1 MAGLTR
7 SVNIVT
13 SKNRAFPNWPT
24 PYMPS
29 ESWPYYGSHFYAQP
43 NTNNVMLPGF
53 LNFGSVGSSI
63 SINAYDSDNYLKMY
77 NGQGTEQTAGSWGT
91 MIPTN
96 IISGYDQ
103 YSAYYMDRVDN
114 KLYMLLI
121 DEGTSPHTYRMAS
134 IDKDGTIVL
143 EPAAYQVTNT
153 AFNSKR
159 MSYDS
164 TPLLYRVGNVDGT
177 GNFRFDLLR
186 ANTPNDNNTQPYDG
200 VRLEINTSGGTVNGI
215 AANTMAETTDGLIPN
230 NIFIGNSSFN
240 PTTFIGPTDNGIMG
254 APTYSDGNYVQGFPY
269 GTLGNINTGQF
280 NQNVP
285 FGQCPFYMW
294 SGYGKPT
301 PWLGSYFWIS
311 LYNGYVSGMAN
322 IERTDFHAFLDELAV
337 YYGLL

>member
-7 SVNIVT
+7 AVNIVT

-53 LNFGSVGSSI
+53 LNYGSVGSSI
-63 SINAYDSDNYLKMY
+63 SINLYDSDAYIRQY
-77 NGQGTEQTAGSWGT
+77 NGQGTQITSGSWGT
-91 MIPTN
+91 AIPSN
-96 IISGYDQ
+96 ISSGYDKW
-103 YSAYYMDRVDN
+103 SAFYMDRVDN
-114 KLYMLLI
+114 KLYMLII
-121 DEGTSPHTYRMAS
+121 DEGTSPHTYRMTS
-134 IDKDGTIVL
+134 IDKDGTVVM
-143 EPAAYQVTNT
+143 ETAAFQVTND

-186 ANTPNDNNTQPYDG
+186 ANTPNDNGTSPYDG
-200 VRLEINTSGGTVNGI
+200 VRLEINTTGSTVNGV
-215 AANTMAETTDGLIPN
+215 AANTITETTDGLIPN
-230 NIFIGNSSFN
+230 NIFIGNSNFN
-240 PTTFIGPTDNGIMG
+240 PSCFIGPTDNGIMG
-254 APTYSDGNYVQGFPY
+254 TPVVGEVDSTQYYPY

-280 NQNVP
+280 NQNVS
-285 FGQCPFYMW
+285 FGQCPFSFW

-301 PWLGSYFWIS
+301 PWLGSYFWVP
-311 LYNGYVSGMAN
+311 LYNGYVAGMGN
-322 IERTDFHAFLDELAV
+322 IERTDMHAFLDELAV